1 MKFKTLSGKSEK
13 NVNLAP
19 YNIDWTG
26 RKVSKPQQKVKDFL
40 FPFFKNDYVLEEFP
54 IPGSRLRIDIINI
67 SRKIVIEVSP
77 KQHFEYSSFLHGGD
91 RLNFLSQ
98 IKRDEQKR
106 NWVELSGFRNVE
118 LMDEDLKKLSTELF
132 KEKFQIKL

>member
-13 NVNLAP
+13 NINLAP
-19 YNIDWTG
+19 YNIDWIG
-26 RKVSKPQQKVKDFL
+26 RKVSKPQQKAKDFL
-40 FPFFKNDYVLEEFP
+40 FPFFKNDQVLEEFP
-54 IPGSRLRIDIINI
+54 IPGSRLRIDILNI

-106 NWVELSGFRNVE
+106 NWVELSGFRMIE
-118 LMDEDLKKLSTELF
+118 LTPEDLKDLTKERFRDKWSVEL
-132 KEKFQIKL
+132 